1 MIKSKDGYITLDG
14 SSEDLL
20 LEATSI
26 VIRVV
31 QALVEEDCVDPNDIP
46 KIITNITQL
55 LTVYTQD
62 LIPNKSTNTTK

>member
-1 MIKSKDGYITLDG
+1 MIKCKNGEVVLDG
-14 SSEDLL
+14 ISEDLL

-31 QALVEEDCVDPNDIP
+31 QALVEEDCVDPQDVP

-55 LTVYTQD
+55 LTEYTQD
-62 LIPNKSTNTTK
+62 LIPNKSTK

>member
-1 MIKSKDGYITLDG
+1 MIKSKDGDIMLDG

-20 LEATSI
+20 VEATSI
-26 VIRVV
+26 VVRVI
-31 QALVEEDCVDPNDIP
+31 QALVEEDCVEPNDIP

-62 LIPNKSTNTTK
+62 LIPNNNK

>member
-1 MIKSKDGYITLDG
+1 MITYKDGDIILDG
-14 SSEDLL
+14 ISEDLL

-26 VIRVV
+26 TIRVI
-31 QALVEEDCVDPNDIP
+31 QALVEEDCVEPNDIP

-62 LIPNKSTNTTK
+62 LIPNNNK

>member
-1 MIKSKDGYITLDG
+1 MIKSKDGEIILDG

-31 QALVEEDCVDPNDIP
+31 QALVEEDCVEPNDIP

-62 LIPNKSTNTTK
+62 LVPYKSTK

>member
-1 MIKSKDGYITLDG
+1 MIKSKDGDIILDG

-31 QALVEEDCVDPNDIP
+31 QALVEEDCVEPNDIP

-62 LIPNKSTNTTK
+62 LIPNKSTK

>member
-1 MIKSKDGYITLDG
+1 MIKSTNGDIVLDG
-14 SSEDLL
+14 SGEDLL

-31 QALVEEDCVDPNDIP
+31 QALVEEDCVEPNDIP

-62 LIPNKSTNTTK
+62 LIPNKSTKYN